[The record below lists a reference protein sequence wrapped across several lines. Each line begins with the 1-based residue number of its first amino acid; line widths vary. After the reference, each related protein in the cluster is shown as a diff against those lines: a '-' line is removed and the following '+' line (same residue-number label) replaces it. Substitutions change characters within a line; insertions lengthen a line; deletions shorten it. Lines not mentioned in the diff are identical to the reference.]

1 MSTKYTIIIE
11 RFAERHYIK
20 TFHKKYGRAWEI
32 TLEAMVREL
41 QSFDI
46 LIESK
51 LTDVICGSESTKIC
65 KFDFRVAGTNESRH
79 GSGNRCIVA
88 MDNLKST
95 VSVLLVYSKTDIGG
109 GKETAAWKN
118 IIRDNYPEF
127 RNLL

>member
-1 MSTKYTIIIE
+1 
-11 RFAERHYIK
+11 
-20 TFHKKYGRAWEI
+20 
-32 TLEAMVREL
+32 
-41 QSFDI
+41 
-46 LIESK
+46 
-51 LTDVICGSESTKIC
+51 
-65 KFDFRVAGTNESRH
+65 
-79 GSGNRCIVA
+79 VA